1 MTCYL
6 QTKLPKRSQSQ
17 KRNSPRGFLALAQ
30 AMTASDSPAILL
42 NGLVDALGNPVAR
55 QADLSRRRKAEDK
68 SLTEPYLAPNYLR

>member
-1 MTCYL
+1 
-6 QTKLPKRSQSQ
+6 
-17 KRNSPRGFLALAQ
+17 
-30 AMTASDSPAILL
+30 MTASDSPAILL